1 MSQIVPYQTPD
12 HPTEFG
18 NIRWATIF
26 AGLLGLA
33 LSNVVAT
40 QFIAKRFFYSAALG
54 EPMVTVFGTP
64 IYAPWKWTLW
74 VAKYTS
80 SSVPYVKSTTMLGLT
95 IVIVGSVLV
104 ILAAMYSNFLRTRK
118 VIAGG
123 EHIHGSA
130 RFATKNDLEQNGI
143 IKEKKGVYIGA
154 FRDDKFDHYLRHNG
168 PEHIFVFAPTRSGK
182 GVGIVIPSLL
192 GWEESTIVY
201 DIKGENWAL
210 TSGYRATPKDKGG
223 LGQTCLK
230 FAPVEETTAHF
241 NPFDLI
247 RFGTDKEIAD
257 TQNIANLLLDLGDN
271 PSDRYFL
278 DEAVSLASG
287 LILHMLYESRRM
299 GYRIPSPANLLEI
312 ATDPEGAKS
321 VLERVMSFQHRGVGD
336 PPFPGVEDISTTT
349 HPVIAGKMAKMIA
362 KGDKEFGS
370 VLGSLTRP
378 LEIYADPRVR
388 RATSFS
394 DFTIYDLVNHP
405 TSLYIVIPPSDKIR
419 LKPLVRTI
427 LTLTVNR
434 LTEKM
439 DFDAGATKKNK
450 CRLLFLIDEFPQ
462 LGNMQEFASALAYM
476 AGYGCKALLIAQ
488 DIEQLKDR
496 SAYGEHEPVTPNCH
510 VRIAYAPNTQKTAE
524 LLSQMTGK
532 TTIQQQTLNISGSRT
547 SSGQNQMS
555 TTISYVA
562 RALLTPA
569 EVSAL
574 KKPVKIKQGTPDE
587 KIVGPGSMLIFFA
600 GEHPILGVQ
609 ILYFLNKSMLD
620 KTTIPCPASS
630 HLTDDFPKTAT
641 NAGKL
646 PPRPHRSKDA
656 MRPNAVAGTNSL
668 SVSTTQIQEPQDSHL
683 LAKVPQNPKPIGNRF
698 VDLIKNID
706 ASKSQAQP
714 APFRELTIAVGE

>member
-1 MSQIVPYQTPD
+1 MGNSVPYQTPD
-12 HPTEFG
+12 HPTDFG
-18 NIRWATIF
+18 KIRWATIF
-26 AGLLGLA
+26 GGLVGLA
-33 LSNVVAT
+33 LSNVFAT
-40 QFIAKRFFYSAALG
+40 QYIASRFFYSAALG
-54 EPMVTVFGTP
+54 EPMLSVFGTP
-64 IYAPWKWTLW
+64 IYAPWKWALW
-74 VAKYTS
+74 VAKYTRS
-80 SSVPYVKSTTMLGLT
+80 DVPYVKNTTMSGLS
-95 IVIVGSVLV
+95 IVLVGSALVL
-104 ILAAMYSNFLRTRK
+104 LAAMYSNFLRSRK

-130 RFATKNDLEQNGI
+130 RFATVDDLEKNGI

-154 FRDDKFDHYLRHNG
+154 FRDNDFDHYLRHNG

-210 TSGYRATPKDKGG
+210 TSGYRAAPKDKGG

-230 FAPVEETTAHF
+230 FAPVEEDTAHF

-247 RFGTDKEIAD
+247 RFGTDKEVAD

-287 LILHMLYESRRM
+287 LILHLLYESRRM
-299 GYRIPSPANLLEI
+299 GYRIPSPASLLEV

-321 VLERVMSFQHRGVGD
+321 VLERIMSFQHRGVGD
-336 PPFPGVEDISTTT
+336 PPFPGVEEIATTT
-349 HPVIAGKMAKMIA
+349 HPVIAGKMAKMLA

-378 LEIYADPRVR
+378 LEIYSDPRVR

-419 LKPLVRTI
+419 LKPLIRTI

-450 CRLLFLIDEFPQ
+450 YRLLFLIDEFPQ

-562 RALLTPA
+562 RDLLTPA

-574 KKPVKIKQGTPDE
+574 KKPVKINQGTSNE

-609 ILYFLNKSMLD
+609 ILYFLNKSMLA
-620 KTTIPCPASS
+620 KTTIHCPATS
-630 HLTDDFPKTAT
+630 HLTDEFPKTAT

-656 MRPNAVAGTNSL
+656 MRPATLTPNS
-668 SVSTTQIQEPQDSHL
+668 SASMSTTQIQEPADSHV
-683 LAKVPQNPKPIGNRF
+683 ANTVPQNPKPVGNRF
-698 VDLIKNID
+698 AEIVRKID
-706 ASKSQAQP
+706 NATNQP
-714 APFRELTIAVGE
+714 VPFRELTITIGE